1 MANKIFNI
9 LAGPGAVYDG
19 NTFTTSVAT
28 IEPGLLV
35 LKDATASTVGLAAAS
50 GSAPTGIAYG
60 DRGLV
65 YAPTTRLFSTGE
77 PLVVVSGYFKAEVSS
92 DYFTSGSVPTDTA
105 ATNVIYAGA
114 NGLLALTGTFKVGRL
129 AEIKT
134 TYDATGGTGTSSNHA
149 IVEFN
154 LVP

>member
-1 MANKIFNI
+1 MANKVFNI
-9 LAGPGAVYDG
+9 LAGSGAVYDG

-35 LKDATASTVGLAAAS
+35 LKDAGASTVGLAAAS

-60 DRGLV
+60 DRGLI
-65 YAPTTRLFSTGE
+65 YAPTSRLFGTGE
-77 PLVVVSGYFKAEVSS
+77 PLVVVSGHFMAEMSA
-92 DYFTSGSVPTDTA
+92 DYFSSGSVPTDQA
-105 ATNVIYAGA
+105 AQNALYAGA
-114 NGLLALTGTFKVGRL
+114 NGLLATTGTFKVGRL
-129 AEIKT
+129 AQIKAVI
-134 TYDATGGTGTSSNHA
+134 DMTGGTGSSQNHA